1 MEDFLEG
8 ICNGSLIEVF
18 ATGTVAIINPIRNI
32 YFDGKIRLI
41 GGTTSDFNTSLS
53 HRFFKSLTNIYYG
66 RVNHQWAID
75 IENWGK
81 AAKEEASQ
89 NIRNKIYQK
98 IS

>member
-41 GGTTSDFNTSLS
+41 GGKVCSEKKCTS
-53 HRFFKSLTNIYYG
+53 
-66 RVNHQWAID
+66 
-75 IENWGK
+75 E
-81 AAKEEASQ
+81 
-89 NIRNKIYQK
+89 KIF
-98 IS
+98 

>member
-41 GGTTSDFNTSLS
+41 GGTTSDFNASLS
-53 HRFFKSLTNIYYG
+53 HRFFKSLWMSQPSMGNRY
-66 RVNHQWAID
+66 RKL
-75 IENWGK
+75 GK
-81 AAKEEASQ
+81 SCQ
-89 NIRNKIYQK
+89 RRG
-98 IS
+98 ISKHTQ